1 MSSLGRKILEKIF
14 ADEGVELTD
23 KAIGEVA
30 KKLRLAKAEDVYA
43 DVGRG
48 ALRGREVLEAVFP
61 ELKRD
66 PASAASRRC

>member
-1 MSSLGRKILEKIF
+1 MR
-14 ADEGVELTD
+14 ARELTD

-48 ALRGREVLEAVFP
+48 ALRGA
-61 ELKRD
+61 
-66 PASAASRRC
+66 